1 MDLLWR
7 TPLATLQLRHHLVST
22 VGALMGVSVAVLL
35 MFMEEGFQKA
45 LYRSA
50 VRMHRI
56 LAGDLIIAER
66 SFASITIASGLP
78 RRLAYRAA
86 SVPGVAAITLLYTNP
101 HIDRPM

>member
-45 LYRSA
+45 LYRSCA
-50 VRMHRI
+50 CI
-56 LAGDLIIAER
+56 GF
-66 SFASITIASGLP
+66 SP
-78 RRLAYRAA
+78 
-86 SVPGVAAITLLYTNP
+86 AI
-101 HIDRPM
+101 